1 MSKGF
6 NGYVVLY
13 TTGFLLDIEQVS
25 DQFSGGFLLKE
36 SVWNVEP
43 LKNMIVNILMKR
55 QGIILDDELMT
66 NLDNDNMPISER
78 ELNEVLM
85 ALEIEGIVHVSRIT
99 KTKRRI
105 ELIRPG
111 QEFLAIGED

>member
-1 MSKGF
+1 
-6 NGYVVLY
+6 
-13 TTGFLLDIEQVS
+13 
-25 DQFSGGFLLKE
+25 
-36 SVWNVEP
+36 
-43 LKNMIVNILMKR
+43 MIINILMKR
-55 QGIILDDELMT
+55 QGIILEDELRR
-66 NLDNDNMPISER
+66 NLENENMPVSDK

-105 ELIRPG
+105 ELIKPG

>member
-1 MSKGF
+1 MRTS
-6 NGYVVLY
+6 L
-13 TTGFLLDIEQVS
+13 
-25 DQFSGGFLLKE
+25 
-36 SVWNVEP
+36 WNITP
-43 LKNMIVNILMKR
+43 LKNMIINILMKR
-55 QGIILDDELMT
+55 QGIILEDELRR
-66 NLDNDNMPISER
+66 NLENENMPVSDK

-105 ELIRPG
+105 ELIKPG

>member
-1 MSKGF
+1 MRTS
-6 NGYVVLY
+6 L
-13 TTGFLLDIEQVS
+13 
-25 DQFSGGFLLKE
+25 
-36 SVWNVEP
+36 WNITP
-43 LKNMIVNILMKR
+43 LKNMIINILMKR
-55 QGIILDDELMT
+55 QGIILEDELRR
-66 NLDNDNMPISER
+66 NLENENMPVSDR

-105 ELIRPG
+105 ELIKPG

>member
-1 MSKGF
+1 LRTS
-6 NGYVVLY
+6 L
-13 TTGFLLDIEQVS
+13 
-25 DQFSGGFLLKE
+25 
-36 SVWNVEP
+36 WNITP
-43 LKNMIVNILMKR
+43 LKNMIINILMKR
-55 QGIILDDELMT
+55 QGIILEDELRR
-66 NLDNDNMPISER
+66 NLENENMPVSDR

-105 ELIRPG
+105 ELIKPG

>member
-1 MSKGF
+1 M
-6 NGYVVLY
+6 
-13 TTGFLLDIEQVS
+13 
-25 DQFSGGFLLKE
+25 
-36 SVWNVEP
+36 
-43 LKNMIVNILMKR
+43 
-55 QGIILDDELMT
+55 DDELNT
-66 NLDNDNMPISER
+66 SLDNDGMTISES

-85 ALEIEGIVHVSRIT
+85 ALEIEGLIHVSRIT

>member
-1 MSKGF
+1 
-6 NGYVVLY
+6 
-13 TTGFLLDIEQVS
+13 
-25 DQFSGGFLLKE
+25 
-36 SVWNVEP
+36 
-43 LKNMIVNILMKR
+43 MIINILMKR
-55 QGIILDDELMT
+55 QGIILEDELRR
-66 NLDNDNMPISER
+66 NLENENMPVSDR

-105 ELIRPG
+105 ELIKPG

>member
-1 MSKGF
+1 MRNSLW
-6 NGYVVLY
+6 N
-13 TTGFLLDIEQVS
+13 TT
-25 DQFSGGFLLKE
+25 
-36 SVWNVEP
+36 P
-43 LKNMIVNILMKR
+43 LKNMVVNILMKR
-55 QGIILDDELMT
+55 QGIVLDDELNT
-66 NLDNDNMPISER
+66 SLDNDGMTISES

-85 ALEIEGIVHVSRIT
+85 ALEIEGLIHVSRIT